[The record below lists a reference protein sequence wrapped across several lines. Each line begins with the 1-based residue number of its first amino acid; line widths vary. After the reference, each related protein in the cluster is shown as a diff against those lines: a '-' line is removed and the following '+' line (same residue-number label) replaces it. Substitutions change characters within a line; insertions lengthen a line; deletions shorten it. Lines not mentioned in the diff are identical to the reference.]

1 MYAIIRG
8 DLNLS
13 AGKIASQ
20 AGHAYLDAFLLAQS
34 ERPDSIS
41 QYKTNHGIKICLQAK
56 NLAALERAYEEAI
69 AAGIPAVLI
78 TDLGYT
84 VFEGQPT
91 VTALGIGPARKEEV
105 HHFLKRFQ
113 LMR

>member
-1 MYAIIRG
+1 M
-8 DLNLS
+8 S
-13 AGKIASQ
+13 EGKKCAM
-20 AGHAYLDAFLLAQS
+20 AGHAYLDAFLLAQDQ
-34 ERPDSIS
+34 RPETIPL
-41 QYKTNHGIKICLQAK
+41 YKTNHGIKVCLRAK
-56 NLAALERAYEEAI
+56 NLGALERAHKEAI
-69 AAGIPAVLI
+69 AAGIPATLI

-84 VFEGQPT
+84 QFEGRPT

>member
-1 MYAIIRG
+1 MTP
-8 DLNLS
+8 
-13 AGKIASQ
+13 GKIAAQ

-34 ERPDSIS
+34 ERPDTIKS
-41 QYKTNHGIKICLQAK
+41 YKTNHGIKICLRAK
-56 NLAALERAYEEAI
+56 NLGALERAYKEAI
-69 AAGIPAVLI
+69 DAGIPATLI

-84 VFEGQPT
+84 IFEGRPT